1 MQTIIDKQT
10 LLNAIH
16 NKKILIKHCGM
27 YLHVTEKSFV
37 EGLKMDENH
46 FNVTLFTVQ
55 SGDNQIVVID
65 KVARIAHFAVNKKP
79 LKNSISS
86 WRRVAVAMLNF

>member
-1 MQTIIDKQT
+1 MQTIIDKQS
-10 LLNAIH
+10 LLDAIH
-16 NKKILIKHCGM
+16 NKKILVKHCGM

-37 EGLKMDENH
+37 DGLKMDENH
-46 FNVTLFTVQ
+46 FNVTLFTIQ

-79 LKNSISS
+79 SYEIKPW
-86 WRRVAVAMLNF
+86 WRHAVAMFNF